1 MTQDAV
7 VIKSFENGMAEVLVA
22 RGTSCGEHCGSC
34 SVCKYVGEIHTY
46 AKNKIHAAPGDKVVI
61 ESKTSEVLGA
71 AFTIYIIPM
80 VGMLLA
86 YLATAAMG
94 FGETVSVP
102 TAFIAFLTWRA
113 LILVMRTLLPPML
126 IRLTQNG
133 AVGPRPR
140 LIT

>member
-7 VIKSFENGMAEVLVA
+7 VIKAFENGLAEVLVA

-80 VGMLLA
+80 IAMVLA
-86 YLATAAMG
+86 YLAVAALG
-94 FGETVSVP
+94 FGENVSVP
-102 TAFIAFLTWRA
+102 AAFIAFLACVGVVTVYQRA
-113 LILVMRTLLPPML
+113 RAKKKEIELV
-126 IRLTQNG
+126 IVSYRLDEDED
-133 AVGPRPR
+133 
-140 LIT
+140 

>member
-7 VIKSFENGMAEVLVA
+7 VIKAFENGLAEVLVA

-80 VGMLLA
+80 VAMLLA
-86 YLATAAMG
+86 YLAAATMG
-94 FGETVSVP
+94 FGENVSVP
-102 TAFIAFLTWRA
+102 AAFGAFLVCMGLVTVYHRA
-113 LILVMRTLLPPML
+113 RAKKKEIELV
-126 IRLTQNG
+126 IVSYRLDEDEE
-133 AVGPRPR
+133 
-140 LIT
+140 

>member
-46 AKNKIHAAPGDKVVI
+46 AKNKIHAAAGDKVVI

-86 YLATAAMG
+86 YLAAAALG
-94 FGETVSVP
+94 FGETISVP
-102 TAFIAFLTWRA
+102 AAFIAFAVCMGLVTLYQRA
-113 LILVMRTLLPPML
+113 RSKKKEIELVIIKYREDEEED
-126 IRLTQNG
+126 
-133 AVGPRPR
+133 
-140 LIT
+140 

>member
-7 VIKSFENGMAEVLVA
+7 VIKSFDNGMAEVLVA

-34 SVCKYVGEIHTY
+34 GVCKYVGEIHTY

-80 VGMLLA
+80 IAMLLA
-86 YLATAAMG
+86 YLAAAAMG
-94 FGETVSVP
+94 FGENVSVP
-102 TAFIAFLTWRA
+102 VAFAAFMVCVGIVTMYQRA
-113 LILVMRTLLPPML
+113 RAKKKEIERV
-126 IRLTQNG
+126 IVSYRLDEDED
-133 AVGPRPR
+133 
-140 LIT
+140 

>member
-7 VIKSFENGMAEVLVA
+7 VLKAFDNGLAEVLVA

-80 VGMLLA
+80 IAMLLA
-86 YLATAAMG
+86 YLAAAAMG
-94 FGETVSVP
+94 FGEAVSVP
-102 TAFIAFLTWRA
+102 VAFLAFLACVGVVTVYQRA
-113 LILVMRTLLPPML
+113 RAKKKEIELV
-126 IRLTQNG
+126 IVSYRLDEDED
-133 AVGPRPR
+133 
-140 LIT
+140 

>member
-7 VIKSFENGMAEVLVA
+7 VLKAFDNGLAEVLVA

-80 VGMLLA
+80 IAMLLA
-86 YLATAAMG
+86 YLAAAAMG
-94 FGETVSVP
+94 FGEAVSVP
-102 TAFIAFLTWRA
+102 VAFLAFLACVGVVTVYQRA
-113 LILVMRTLLPPML
+113 RAKKKEIELV
-126 IRLTQNG
+126 IVSYRLDEDEE
-133 AVGPRPR
+133 
-140 LIT
+140 

>member
-7 VIKSFENGMAEVLVA
+7 VLKAFDNGLAEVLVA

-80 VGMLLA
+80 IAMLLA
-86 YLATAAMG
+86 YLVAAAMG
-94 FGETVSVP
+94 FGEAVSVP
-102 TAFIAFLTWRA
+102 VAFLAFLACVGVVTVYQRA
-113 LILVMRTLLPPML
+113 RAKKKEIELV
-126 IRLTQNG
+126 IVSYRLDEDEE
-133 AVGPRPR
+133 
-140 LIT
+140 